1 MLRTSRKRAD
11 SRREMQGRRGRAPAF
26 AELFAT
32 LGDATRL
39 RLVMTLA
46 SGEPRSIAE
55 LTAGSKLTRQ
65 AITKHLRVLER
76 VGMVRCQRAGRESR
90 FAFDPR
96 PMEEMRDYLK
106 TVSGEWDAA
115 LGRLKDFVER

>member
-1 MLRTSRKRAD
+1 MLRKSRKRAVF
-11 SRREMQGRRGRAPAF
+11 A

-39 RLVMTLA
+39 RLVRTLA
-46 SGEPRSIAE
+46 NGEPRSIAE

-76 VGMVRCQRAGRESR
+76 AGMVRCRREGRESQ
-90 FAFDPR
+90 FVFDPR
-96 PMEEMRDYLK
+96 PVEEMRSYLDS
-106 TVSGEWDAA
+106 VSAEWDAA
-115 LGRLKDFVER
+115 LGRLKEFVED